1 MATWATTA
9 DNQCYSGNT
18 LQEAVSTGGALI
30 AKTGG
35 TPIPATA
42 EMLTTSQVESM
53 VNVFAISAASNQL
66 PTKGETITSDFI
78 MYMGPTNPVY
88 SSSAISCVSYVSVR
102 PYYIGWRQGGNPSV
116 HVGDILYDT
125 YNTVKTNGN
134 GLWVP
139 LKWQGT
145 GGTFSVRVST
155 TGVVLEVV
163 NC

>member
-35 TPIPATA
+35 TAIPLTA

-53 VNVFAISAASNQL
+53 VNVFAISAAANQL
-66 PTKGETITSDFI
+66 PTKSETITSDFI

-88 SSSAISCVSYVSVR
+88 SSSAISCAAYVSVR

-116 HVGDILYDT
+116 HVGDILYNT

-145 GGTFSVRVST
+145 GGTQSVRVST